1 MSCLIRV
8 HRRILSIRMLVQISN
23 GTVFFGANDVFENI
37 DFTVNENER
46 IALVG
51 RNGSGKTTLLKV
63 LTGEC
68 ELSSGQ
74 LIRPSRTTISYLKQN
89 ALAQSDQTIREVF
102 DDVFHEI
109 KEKERQLEELSETLK
124 TDHDEKLIAKYSDL
138 EEEYKYLGGYTYH
151 GEMMSVLNGFGFS
164 EKDLDRKVSSFSGG
178 EKTKIAFASLLLAKP
193 DLLLLDEPTNHL
205 DLSTIEWLEGYL
217 AKYKKALVIVSHDR
231 TFLDRSVD
239 VVYELEYGSI
249 RRYSGNYSSFVEQKK
264 NDLIRQEAAY
274 ARQQKDIKR
283 LEELIEKFRYKK
295 NKAAFAQSKIKYL
308 ERMERIEDPKKAD
321 TRSFKAKFTCAVRGG
336 KNVLSLDHF
345 QVGYDHPLAEVT
357 MEIHRGERI
366 CVMGDNG
373 TGKSTLLKTI
383 EGQIEPLG
391 GYMMYGHQI
400 ETAYFDQNLAD
411 FHSGNTVLEELWNE
425 NPDLDLYKV
434 RSVLG
439 AFLFT
444 ADEVFK
450 EVNVLSGGEKVRL
463 SLAKLMMKKANF
475 LILDEPTNHLD
486 IISKEALENALEEY
500 DGTILFVSHDRYFIR
515 KIATSC
521 LVIDKDEV
529 RYYPDGYK
537 DYIDVKVKEEKKE
550 EKTVK
555 ETVPLKELKQKP
567 KYDIRKLENQITL
580 MEDILEDKRALRY
593 EPEYYQDMK
602 KMAEL
607 DDEID
612 EIHNQ
617 IHALEEKWEE
627 AMEFEENKNRKGA

>member
-1 MSCLIRV
+1 MI
-8 HRRILSIRMLVQISN
+8 VQISD
-23 GTVFFGANDVFENI
+23 GTVYFGANDVFENI

-63 LTGEC
+63 LTGEV

-74 LIRPSRTTISYLKQN
+74 LIKANKTQIAYLEQN
-89 ALAQSDQTIREVF
+89 ALIDSDKTILEVF
-102 DDVFHEI
+102 NEVFRPL
-109 KEKERQLEELSETLK
+109 KELEKQLEELSELLK
-124 TDHDEKLIAKYSDL
+124 TDHSEKLIEQYTRL
-138 EEEYKYLGGYTYH
+138 EEEYKYLGGYTYYS
-151 GEMMSVLNGFGFS
+151 EICSVLNGFGFT
-164 EKDLDRKVSSFSGG
+164 EEDLNRKVSSFSGG
-178 EKTKIAFASLLLAKP
+178 EKTKIAFAALLLSKP

-217 AKYKKALVIVSHDR
+217 AKYKKAMVIVSHDR
-231 TFLDRSVD
+231 TFIDKCVN
-239 VVYELEYGSI
+239 VVYELEYGHLK
-249 RRYSGNYSSFVEQKK
+249 RYAGNYSSFVEQKK
-264 NDLIRQEAAY
+264 NDLAHQEAAY
-274 ARQQKDIKR
+274 RRQQKDIKR

-308 ERMERIEDPKKAD
+308 ERMEKIEDPKKAD
-321 TRSFKAKFTCAVRGG
+321 TKTFKAKFVCGVRGG
-336 KNVLSLDHF
+336 KNVLSMDHF
-345 QVGYDHPLAEVT
+345 QVGYDEVLAEVT
-357 MEIHRGERI
+357 LNVLRGERV

-383 EGQIEPLG
+383 VGLLEPLG
-391 GYMMYGHQI
+391 GYMMLGHQI
-400 ETAYFDQNLAD
+400 EIAYFDQNLAN
-411 FHSGNTVLEELWNE
+411 FTSGNTVLEELWNE
-425 NPDLDLYKV
+425 YPDLDMYKV

-463 SLAKLMMKKANF
+463 SLAKLMLKKANF

-486 IISKEALENALEEY
+486 ILSKEALENALSDYE
-500 DGTILFVSHDRYFIR
+500 GTILFVSHDRYFIR

-521 LVIDKDEV
+521 LVIDKDKV
-529 RYYPDGYK
+529 TYYPDGYK
-537 DYIDVKVKEEKKE
+537 DYIDVKVKEELEENKQEKKE
-550 EKTVK
+550 K
-555 ETVPLKELKQKP
+555 VPLKQLKQKP
-567 KYDIRKLENQITL
+567 KYNLARLENEISL

-593 EPEYYQDMK
+593 EPEYYQDMN

-627 AMEFEENKNRKGA
+627 AMLYEEEKNK

>member
-1 MSCLIRV
+1 MI
-8 HRRILSIRMLVQISN
+8 VQISD
-23 GTVFFGANDVFENI
+23 GTVYFGANDVFEHI

-63 LTGEC
+63 LTGDC

-74 LIRPSRTTISYLKQN
+74 LIKSNKTSISYLQQN
-89 ALAQSDQTIREVF
+89 ALALSDQTIREVF
-102 DDVFHEI
+102 DDVFKQI
-109 KEKERQLEELSETLK
+109 KDLEKQIEEVSKQMES
-124 TDHDEKLIAKYSDL
+124 DHDEKLIEKYSRL
-138 EEEYKYLGGYTYH
+138 EEEYKYAGGYTYQS
-151 GEMMSVLNGFGFS
+151 EMLSVLNGFGFK
-164 EKDLDRKVSSFSGG
+164 EEDLDRKVSSFSGG
-178 EKTKIAFASLLLAKP
+178 EKTKIAFAGLLLSKP

-205 DLSTIEWLEGYL
+205 DLSTIEWLENYL
-217 AKYKKALVIVSHDR
+217 SKYKKAMVIVSHDR
-231 TFLDRSVD
+231 VFLDRSVN
-239 VVYELEYGSI
+239 VVYELEYGNI
-249 RRYSGNYSSFVEQKK
+249 RRYAGNYSSFVEQKK

-274 ARQQKDIKR
+274 RRQQKDIKR

-308 ERMERIEDPKKAD
+308 ERMDRIDDPKKAD
-321 TRSFKAKFTCAVRGG
+321 TKAFKAKFVCGVRGG

-345 QVGYDHPLAEVT
+345 KVGYDRPLAEVSL
-357 MEIHRGERI
+357 EILRGERI

-373 TGKSTLLKTI
+373 TGKSTLLKSI
-383 EGQIEPLG
+383 IGQVEPLG
-391 GYMMYGHQI
+391 GYMMLGHQI
-400 ETAYFDQNLAD
+400 QIGYFDQNLAN
-411 FHSGNTVLEELWNE
+411 FHNGNTVLEELWNDY
-425 NPDLDLYKV
+425 PDLDMYKV

-486 IISKEALENALEEY
+486 IISKEALENALNEY
-500 DGTILFVSHDRYFIR
+500 DGTILFVSHDRYFIK

-521 LVIDKDEV
+521 LVIDEDKV
-529 RYYPDGYK
+529 TYYPDGYK
-537 DYIDVKVKEEKKE
+537 DYIDTKVKEELDKPKQ
-550 EKTVK
+550 EKNEK
-555 ETVPLKELKQKP
+555 PLKELKQKP
-567 KYDIRKLENQITL
+567 KYNLKKLENEISL

-593 EPEYYQDMK
+593 EPEYYQDME

-627 AMEFEENKNRKGA
+627 AMLYEEEKNK

>member
-1 MSCLIRV
+1 MI
-8 HRRILSIRMLVQISN
+8 VQISN
-23 GTVFFGANDVFENI
+23 GTVYFGANDVFENI

-74 LIRPSRTTISYLKQN
+74 LIKTNKTSISYLKQN
-89 ALAQSDQTIREVF
+89 ALALSEDTIGEVF
-102 DDVFHEI
+102 DQVFA
-109 KEKERQLEELSETLK
+109 KLKDLEKQMEELSDAMKE
-124 TDHDEKLIAKYSDL
+124 DPDEKLINKYSAL
-138 EEEYKYLGGYTYH
+138 QEEYKYLGGYTYQS
-151 GEMMSVLNGFGFS
+151 EMLSVLAGFGFKES
-164 EKDLDRKVSSFSGG
+164 DLERKVSSFSGG

-205 DLSTIEWLEGYL
+205 DLSTIEWLENYL
-217 AKYKKALVIVSHDR
+217 AKYKKAMVIVSHDR
-231 TFLDRSVD
+231 VFLDRSVN
-239 VVYELEYGSI
+239 VVYELEYGGI
-249 RRYSGNYSSFVEQKK
+249 KRYAGNYSSFVEQKK

-274 ARQQKDIKR
+274 RRQQKDIKR

-308 ERMERIEDPKKAD
+308 ERVERIEDPKKAD
-321 TRSFKAKFTCAVRGG
+321 TKAFKAKFVCGVRGG

-345 QVGYDHPLAEVT
+345 EVGYDKPLANVSL
-357 MEIHRGERI
+357 EIKRGDRI

-373 TGKSTLLKTI
+373 TGKSTLLKSIIGETK
-383 EGQIEPLG
+383 PLG
-391 GYMMYGHQI
+391 GYMMLGHQI
-400 ETAYFDQNLAD
+400 QIGYFDQNLAN
-411 FHSGNTVLEELWNE
+411 FHNGNTVLEELWNE
-425 NPDLDLYKV
+425 HPDLDMFKI

-450 EVNVLSGGEKVRL
+450 EVDVLSGGEKVRL

-486 IISKEALENALEEY
+486 IISKEALENALNEY

-521 LVIDKDEV
+521 LVIDTDKV
-529 RYYPDGYK
+529 TYYPDGYK
-537 DYIDVKVKEEKKE
+537 DYIDAKVKEAPEKVKEEKNE
-550 EKTVK
+550 
-555 ETVPLKELKQKP
+555 VPLKELKQKP
-567 KYDIRKLENQITL
+567 KYNIKRLENEISL

-612 EIHNQ
+612 EIHNK

-627 AMEFEENKNRKGA
+627 AMLFEEEKNK

>member
-1 MSCLIRV
+1 MI
-8 HRRILSIRMLVQISN
+8 VQISN
-23 GTVFFGANDVFENI
+23 GTVYFGANDVFANI

-74 LIRPSRTTISYLKQN
+74 LIKANKTSISYLKQN
-89 ALAQSDQTIREVF
+89 ALALSEDTIGEVF
-102 DDVFHEI
+102 DQVFA
-109 KEKERQLEELSETLK
+109 KLKDLEKQMEELSDAMKE
-124 TDHDEKLIAKYSDL
+124 DPDEKLINKYSAL
-138 EEEYKYLGGYTYH
+138 QEEYKYLGGYTYQS
-151 GEMMSVLNGFGFS
+151 EMLSVLAGFGFKES
-164 EKDLDRKVSSFSGG
+164 DLERKVSSFSGG

-205 DLSTIEWLEGYL
+205 DLSTIEWLENYL
-217 AKYKKALVIVSHDR
+217 AKYKKAMVIVSHDR
-231 TFLDRSVD
+231 MFLDKTVN

-249 RRYSGNYSSFVEQKK
+249 RRYAGNYSSFVEQKK
-264 NDLIRQEAAY
+264 NDLIRQESAY
-274 ARQQKDIKR
+274 RRQQKDIKR

-321 TRSFKAKFTCAVRGG
+321 TKAFKAKFVCGVRGG

-345 QVGYDHPLAEVT
+345 EVGYDKPLANVSL
-357 MEIHRGERI
+357 EIKRGDRI

-373 TGKSTLLKTI
+373 TGKSTLLKSIIGETK
-383 EGQIEPLG
+383 PLG
-391 GYMMYGHQI
+391 GYMMLGHQI
-400 ETAYFDQNLAD
+400 QIGYFDQNLAN
-411 FHSGNTVLEELWNE
+411 FHNGNTVLEELWNE
-425 NPDLDLYKV
+425 HPDLDMFKI

-450 EVNVLSGGEKVRL
+450 EVDVLSGGEKVRL

-486 IISKEALENALEEY
+486 IISKEALENALNEY

-521 LVIDKDEV
+521 LVIDTDKV
-529 RYYPDGYK
+529 TYYPDGYK
-537 DYIDVKVKEEKKE
+537 DYIDAKVKEAPEKVKEEKNE
-550 EKTVK
+550 
-555 ETVPLKELKQKP
+555 VPLKELKQKP
-567 KYDIRKLENQITL
+567 KYNIKRLENEISL

-612 EIHNQ
+612 EIHNK

-627 AMEFEENKNRKGA
+627 AMLFEEEKNK

>member
-1 MSCLIRV
+1 MI
-8 HRRILSIRMLVQISN
+8 VQISN
-23 GTVFFGANDVFENI
+23 GTVYFGANDVFENI

-74 LIRPSRTTISYLKQN
+74 LIKANKISISYLKPN
-89 ALAQSDQTIREVF
+89 ALALSEDTIGEVF
-102 DDVFHEI
+102 DQVFA
-109 KEKERQLEELSETLK
+109 KLKDLEKQMEELSDAMKE
-124 TDHDEKLIAKYSDL
+124 DPDEKLINKYSAL
-138 EEEYKYLGGYTYH
+138 QEEYKYLGGYTYQS
-151 GEMMSVLNGFGFS
+151 EMLSVLAGFGFKES
-164 EKDLDRKVSSFSGG
+164 DLERKVSSFSGG

-205 DLSTIEWLEGYL
+205 DLSTIEWLENYL
-217 AKYKKALVIVSHDR
+217 AKYKKAMVIVSHDR
-231 TFLDRSVD
+231 MFLDKTVN

-249 RRYSGNYSSFVEQKK
+249 RRYAGNYSSFVEQKK
-264 NDLIRQEAAY
+264 NDLIRQESAY
-274 ARQQKDIKR
+274 RRQQKDIKR

-321 TRSFKAKFTCAVRGG
+321 TKAFKAKFVCGVRGG

-345 QVGYDHPLAEVT
+345 EVGYDKPLANVSL
-357 MEIHRGERI
+357 EIKRGDRI

-373 TGKSTLLKTI
+373 TGKSTLLKSIIGETK
-383 EGQIEPLG
+383 PLG
-391 GYMMYGHQI
+391 GYMMLGHQI
-400 ETAYFDQNLAD
+400 QIGYFDQNLAN
-411 FHSGNTVLEELWNE
+411 FHNGNTVLEELWNE
-425 NPDLDLYKV
+425 HPDLDMFKI

-450 EVNVLSGGEKVRL
+450 EVDVLSGGEKVRL

-486 IISKEALENALEEY
+486 IISKEALENALNEY

-521 LVIDKDEV
+521 LVIDTDKV
-529 RYYPDGYK
+529 TYYPDGYK
-537 DYIDVKVKEEKKE
+537 DYIDAKVKEAPEKVKEEKNE
-550 EKTVK
+550 
-555 ETVPLKELKQKP
+555 VPLKELKQKP
-567 KYDIRKLENQITL
+567 KYNIKRLENEISL

-612 EIHNQ
+612 EIHNK

-627 AMEFEENKNRKGA
+627 AMLFEEEKNK

>member
-1 MSCLIRV
+1 MI
-8 HRRILSIRMLVQISN
+8 VQISN
-23 GTVFFGANDVFENI
+23 GTVYFGANDVFENI

-74 LIRPSRTTISYLKQN
+74 LIKANKTSISYLKQN
-89 ALAQSDQTIREVF
+89 ALALSEDTIGEVF
-102 DDVFHEI
+102 DQVFA
-109 KEKERQLEELSETLK
+109 KLKDLEKQMEELSDAMKE
-124 TDHDEKLIAKYSDL
+124 DPDEKLINKYSAL
-138 EEEYKYLGGYTYH
+138 QEEYKYLGGYTYQS
-151 GEMMSVLNGFGFS
+151 EMLSVLAGFGFKES
-164 EKDLDRKVSSFSGG
+164 DLERKVSSFSGG

-205 DLSTIEWLEGYL
+205 DLSTIEWLENYL
-217 AKYKKALVIVSHDR
+217 AKYKKAMVIVSHDR
-231 TFLDRSVD
+231 MFLDKTVN

-249 RRYSGNYSSFVEQKK
+249 RRYAGNYSSFVEQKK
-264 NDLIRQEAAY
+264 NDLIRQESAY
-274 ARQQKDIKR
+274 RRQQKDIKR

-321 TRSFKAKFTCAVRGG
+321 TKAFKAKFVCGVRKG
-336 KNVLSLDHF
+336 KNVFSLDHF
-345 QVGYDHPLAEVT
+345 EVGYDKPLANVSL
-357 MEIHRGERI
+357 EIKRGDRI
-366 CVMGDNG
+366 CIMGDNG
-373 TGKSTLLKTI
+373 TGKSTLLKSIIGETK
-383 EGQIEPLG
+383 PLG
-391 GYMMYGHQI
+391 GYMMLGHQI
-400 ETAYFDQNLAD
+400 QIGYFDQNLAN
-411 FHSGNTVLEELWNE
+411 FHNGNTVLEELWNE
-425 NPDLDLYKV
+425 HPDLDMFKI

-450 EVNVLSGGEKVRL
+450 EVDVLSGGEKVRL

-486 IISKEALENALEEY
+486 IISKEALENALNEY

-521 LVIDKDEV
+521 LVIDTDKV
-529 RYYPDGYK
+529 TYYPDGYK
-537 DYIDVKVKEEKKE
+537 DYIDAKVKEAPEKVKEEKNE
-550 EKTVK
+550 
-555 ETVPLKELKQKP
+555 VPLKELKQKP
-567 KYDIRKLENQITL
+567 KYNIKRLENEISL

-612 EIHNQ
+612 EIHNK

-627 AMEFEENKNRKGA
+627 AMLFEEEKNK

>member
-1 MSCLIRV
+1 MI
-8 HRRILSIRMLVQISN
+8 VQISN
-23 GTVFFGANDVFENI
+23 GTVYFGANDVFENI

-74 LIRPSRTTISYLKQN
+74 LIRANKTSISYLKQN
-89 ALAQSDQTIREVF
+89 ALALSEDTIGEVF
-102 DDVFHEI
+102 DQVFA
-109 KEKERQLEELSETLK
+109 KLKDLEKQMEELSDAMKE
-124 TDHDEKLIAKYSDL
+124 DPDEKLINKYSAL
-138 EEEYKYLGGYTYH
+138 QEEYKYLGGYTYQS
-151 GEMMSVLNGFGFS
+151 EMLSVLAGFGFKES
-164 EKDLDRKVSSFSGG
+164 DLERKVSSFSGG

-205 DLSTIEWLEGYL
+205 DLSTIEWLENYL
-217 AKYKKALVIVSHDR
+217 AKYKKAMVIVSHDR
-231 TFLDRSVD
+231 MFLDKTVN

-249 RRYSGNYSSFVEQKK
+249 RRYAGNYSSFVEQKK
-264 NDLIRQEAAY
+264 NDLIRQESAY
-274 ARQQKDIKR
+274 RRQQKDIKR

-321 TRSFKAKFTCAVRGG
+321 TKAFKAKFVCGVRGG

-345 QVGYDHPLAEVT
+345 EVGYDKPLANVSL
-357 MEIHRGERI
+357 EIKRGDRI

-373 TGKSTLLKTI
+373 TGKSTLLKSIIGETK
-383 EGQIEPLG
+383 PLG
-391 GYMMYGHQI
+391 GYMMLGHQI
-400 ETAYFDQNLAD
+400 QIGYFDQNLAN
-411 FHSGNTVLEELWNE
+411 FHNGNTVLEELWNE
-425 NPDLDLYKV
+425 HPDLDMFKI

-450 EVNVLSGGEKVRL
+450 EVDVLSGGEKVRL

-486 IISKEALENALEEY
+486 IISKEALENALNEY

-521 LVIDKDEV
+521 LVIDTDKV
-529 RYYPDGYK
+529 TYYPDGYK
-537 DYIDVKVKEEKKE
+537 DYIDAKVKEAPEKVKEEKNE
-550 EKTVK
+550 
-555 ETVPLKELKQKP
+555 VPLKELKQKP
-567 KYDIRKLENQITL
+567 KYNIKRLENEISL

-612 EIHNQ
+612 EIHNK

-627 AMEFEENKNRKGA
+627 AMLFEEEKNK